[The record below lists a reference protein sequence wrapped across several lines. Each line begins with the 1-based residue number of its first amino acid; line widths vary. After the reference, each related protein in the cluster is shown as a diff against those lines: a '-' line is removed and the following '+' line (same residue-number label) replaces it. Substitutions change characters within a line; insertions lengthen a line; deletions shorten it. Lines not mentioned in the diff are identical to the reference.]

1 MEPRKGPV
9 ERGSTCVAN
18 LLGGEP
24 GVGLRGWAGP
34 GVLWA
39 EPWRSREGPLQV
51 GGPRAGRARARV
63 CVCKEKP
70 PAGGAVGPL
79 DVWPPRPPQASPVMG
94 PSICTSAGTTLRP
107 TPLSVRHAPG
117 TCPGTGTVRCS
128 LHRGPFLTQT
138 APNLCP
144 RHRFPEAHLHPIS
157 CSPLSSWVSPPS
169 VQPWLGRPDPGST

>member
-1 MEPRKGPV
+1 MRCELAGRRARSRAKRVGGAWGLVGRSHGEAGKG
-9 ERGSTCVAN
+9 RS
-18 LLGGEP
+18 
-24 GVGLRGWAGP
+24 RWAG
-34 GVLWA
+34 L
-39 EPWRSREGPLQV
+39 
-51 GGPRAGRARARV
+51 GRGARARV